1 MGAKKSRFYGYPL
14 RILLRLNPNILVDA
28 FSGHAHFKKN
38 MKEPEKL
45 HILSEEQVSF
55 KDRRHA
61 GVMLGEGLKKLGIK
75 ADLVLGIPRGG
86 IVIAEHLADILGAD
100 LDILLAHKLGAPF
113 SPELAIGAISED
125 GQVYLNKEIAVEVG
139 ANEKY
144 IEEERAV
151 QWEEIKRR
159 MEKYRQIQPRIPLKG
174 KTVIITDDG
183 VATGATVEIALLS
196 ARQEGPHKIIV
207 ALPVAPDS
215 ALKRLAN
222 EADEVVCLAVPPFF
236 SAVGQ
241 FYLKFPQVS
250 DEEVLDIL
258 KKKKSGKEG

>member
-1 MGAKKSRFYGYPL
+1 
-14 RILLRLNPNILVDA
+14 
-28 FSGHAHFKKN
+28 
-38 MKEPEKL
+38 MKDEEKL

-55 KDRRHA
+55 TDRKQA
-61 GVMLGEGLKKLGIK
+61 GILLGQELKKLGIE

-86 IVIAEHLADILGAD
+86 IIIAEHLANILGAD

-125 GQVYLNKEIAVEVG
+125 GQVYLNKEIAQEVG
-139 ANEKY
+139 ANEQY
-144 IEEERAV
+144 IQEERQA
-151 QWEEIKRR
+151 QWQEIRRR
-159 MEKYRQIQPRIPLKG
+159 MEKYRQIQLRLPLKG

-196 ARQEGPHKIIV
+196 ARQEDPFKIIV

-215 ALKRLAN
+215 ALKQLTK

-241 FYLKFPQVS
+241 FYMKFPQVT

-258 KKKKSGKEG
+258 KKKKSGNKFKYGPHTDTE